1 MTSSSDRR
9 AILVVLKESDDGV
22 VVVVVVAGVGLG
34 AVDAA
39 GLAVLRSAGR
49 GAGVGAG
56 TTGARPRGTCS
67 KFGKSNGDEAGINGG
82 GNESS

>member
-1 MTSSSDRR
+1 M
-9 AILVVLKESDDGV
+9 ILVVLKEAAGG

-39 GLAVLRSAGR
+39 GLAVRRSAGR
-49 GAGVGAG
+49 GAGVGVGA
-56 TTGARPRGTCS
+56 TGARPRGTCS